1 MPAVAHHFS
10 KRLPNT
16 SCTSPFGVD
25 GRSKDPVET
34 IALFGFNGSLL
45 PYALDSSRSSNQSE
59 PQQQVQKV
67 TQQSCSLECSN
78 LGMLT
83 HTYLPLRAALPGF
96 AEALL
101 PSTLLPLGAS

>member
-59 PQQQVQKV
+59 PQQRVRTV
-67 TQQSCSLECSN
+67 TQ
-78 LGMLT
+78 
-83 HTYLPLRAALPGF
+83 
-96 AEALL
+96 
-101 PSTLLPLGAS
+101 